1 MSEVRILSGV
11 PASNAIAV
19 ATAVATAVR
28 LLERV
33 AGGEK
38 VSQREWV
45 DATCALIESVPAT
58 IAADESG
65 SAGGPR

>member
-1 MSEVRILSGV
+1 MSGVRIPPGV
-11 PASNAIAV
+11 PSQSAVVV
-19 ATAVATAVR
+19 ATAVATALA

-33 AGGEK
+33 ADGEV

-58 IAADESG
+58 IAEDESG
-65 SAGGPR
+65 TGGP

>member
-1 MSEVRILSGV
+1 V
-11 PASNAIAV
+11 PSRDAVAVANAV
-19 ATAVATAVR
+19 ATALA

-33 AGGEK
+33 AQGDD

-58 IAADESG
+58 VAADADSDVGG
-65 SAGGPR
+65 SR